1 MEAMHDLLRRSL
13 GKSLASLSPLDRLA
27 TAWPIA
33 AGHAIAE
40 RSSVT
45 SLEEG
50 AVTVT
55 VGDSGWQQQLR
66 AIGTQLQRDLSR
78 ISRVPLTAILFVL
91 PSAQPAERKPA
102 AAARPQAKP
111 AKARKAS

>member
-1 MEAMHDLLRRSL
+1 MEVMRDVLRNSL
-13 GKSLASLSPLDRLA
+13 GRSLASLSPRDRLA

-40 RSSVT
+40 RSTVT

-55 VGDSGWQQQLR
+55 VADAGWQAQLGS
-66 AIGTQLQRDLSR
+66 IGTKLQTDLAR

-91 PSAQPAERKPA
+91 PSVQNAERKPA
-102 AAARPQAKP
+102 ATARPQARP
-111 AKARKAS
+111 TKARKA